1 MYFTTNPG
9 AIRGPNIQRCTGKIT
24 DSTQQPAEARSSTMV
39 DFISVMPP
47 DIIFVLAAKNIPKKR
62 DKIP

>member
-1 MYFTTNPG
+1 MG
-9 AIRGPNIQRCTGKIT
+9 
-24 DSTQQPAEARSSTMV
+24 

-62 DKIP
+62 DKTP